1 MKKIL
6 LTILFLSF
14 TFGLQAQVSSTSTGT
29 SVSDDGF
36 GTSIINIAAP
46 NSSGFSNNTYSNFNI
61 SNNGIILNN
70 SGSTSASQLTG
81 RDVNGNTNITA
92 GNEASLILNQVTS
105 NNSSLLE
112 GTLEVAGTTAGVI
125 IANPNGIS
133 CDGCGFINA
142 SRIDIIGGT
151 RESDGSFN
159 LSDTTI
165 NITGSGLNASGSE
178 LNLISN
184 FHTIDASVQAGTNL
198 RILSGNGSY
207 DADNFAITSVGA
219 VNEVVLVD
227 NGRFVVDIAT
237 AGNLQAENIEVVV
250 TKQAFKNC
258 GVIDAANDFNATV
271 IGTVVGDR
279 QYNWFMN
286 GFFGGWYDCGNA
298 VIKANN
304 FNVTTELFYNLGG
317 STIDVANDF
326 NVTVIR
332 DNGEISSGT
341 FQNND
346 SVIIA
351 NDFTVTLKDNTFLN
365 SSNGLI
371 NVANNIDLTLT
382 GGGLFQN
389 SDHSSIVADKFAL
402 SIERDFQF
410 NKAVEANIFDIR
422 VGGKFTHNDASNNFV
437 WNEQDVLVV
446 QGIAN
451 ITVNDFSNYGSI
463 DINTFNVTASNFSNF
478 AGAVIDANS
487 FNATVAG
494 LFQNSNGAI
503 DVANGFNVTAENF
516 FNEFSE
522 ATINTDT
529 FNVTV
534 SDSFE
539 NVSNATINARRFT
552 LSALADDFILQN
564 ISANAFDLLVGG
576 DFIYDNASNDL
587 ILSRNSSIIT
597 RKACYSGNCCIIT
610 IFKIACCN
618 IEVGRIDSCITTVF
632 KIACCNIEVVVRINS
647 TVTIL
652 E

>member
-298 VIKANN
+298 VSYC
-304 FNVTTELFYNLGG
+304 FY
-317 STIDVANDF
+317 
-326 NVTVIR
+326 
-332 DNGEISSGT
+332 
-341 FQNND
+341 
-346 SVIIA
+346 
-351 NDFTVTLKDNTFLN
+351 
-365 SSNGLI
+365 
-371 NVANNIDLTLT
+371 
-382 GGGLFQN
+382 
-389 SDHSSIVADKFAL
+389 AL
-402 SIERDFQF
+402 
-410 NKAVEANIFDIR
+410 
-422 VGGKFTHNDASNNFV
+422 
-437 WNEQDVLVV
+437 VLP
-446 QGIAN
+446 
-451 ITVNDFSNYGSI
+451 
-463 DINTFNVTASNFSNF
+463 
-478 AGAVIDANS
+478 
-487 FNATVAG
+487 
-494 LFQNSNGAI
+494 
-503 DVANGFNVTAENF
+503 
-516 FNEFSE
+516 
-522 ATINTDT
+522 
-529 FNVTV
+529 
-534 SDSFE
+534 
-539 NVSNATINARRFT
+539 
-552 LSALADDFILQN
+552 
-564 ISANAFDLLVGG
+564 
-576 DFIYDNASNDL
+576 
-587 ILSRNSSIIT
+587 
-597 RKACYSGNCCIIT
+597 
-610 IFKIACCN
+610 
-618 IEVGRIDSCITTVF
+618 
-632 KIACCNIEVVVRINS
+632 
-647 TVTIL
+647 
-652 E
+652 